1 MCDSIGGCMKKLVV
15 RVVLALFVAN
25 VASTSMAVEA
35 SWLSKSLDVILGVLE
50 IVQPDDN
57 KQREKDSHDL
67 PKHTD
72 AEYENLRRPE
82 NRMGFGKPL
91 PHSEFTVAGVPMG
104 AHVNDIIKSLGK
116 PTSQNIKYYHWYRG
130 QLPTYHLEYG
140 GVSYDTQYE
149 YWYKDA
155 TEAEHISKITIRNR
169 DGATARGISVG
180 DTLKQVYNAYGRPTF
195 ITRKNEWFYGI
206 TYPDEY
212 NGIWFVSDGNKVTKI
227 KLGGA
232 SFEYGRSRDSF

>member
-1 MCDSIGGCMKKLVV
+1 MCDSIGGYMKKLVA

-35 SWLSKSLDVILGVLE
+35 SWLSKQLDNLFGTGE
-50 IVQPDDN
+50 TVQTEADR
-57 KQREKDSHDL
+57 QRAEEMRDL

-91 PHSEFTVAGVPMG
+91 PDSEFIVAGISTD
-104 AHVNDIIKSLGK
+104 AHVNDIIKSLGT
-116 PTSQNIKYYHWYRG
+116 PTSEDIKYHSWYRG
-130 QLPTYHLEYG
+130 QIPTYHLEYG
-140 GVSYDTQYE
+140 GVSFDTHYMP
-149 YWYKDA
+149 WYHEA
-155 TEAEHISKITIRNR
+155 SQAEHISEITIRNR

-195 ITRKNEWFYGI
+195 ITRKNEWFYGV
-206 TYPDEY
+206 TYPDDY
-212 NGIWFVSDGNKVTKI
+212 YGIWFVSDGYKVTKI
-227 KLGGA
+227 KLGSS